1 MGRNIAGV
9 VVEVFVGCAACRQVK
24 GYARVLVGGEVLN
37 KRAHVDGPMP
47 SARDDEDCG
56 FETRCHGLES
66 VAECFASS
74 GTVEVDAFYIGA

>member
-1 MGRNIAGV
+1 
-9 VVEVFVGCAACRQVK
+9 
-24 GYARVLVGGEVLN
+24 VGGEVLN